1 MFNSIG
7 IGFGSLIA
15 FSSYNKFKG
24 PLLRDTIIVTLVD
37 AGVSLVCGLAVF
49 SVLGNLAH
57 QQGQHVKAGGI
68 KGPRDEYAGG
78 AEFTKYL
85 ALNLIPTVREGIFD
99 GFLEVFLIF
108 LKNEH
113 DKPIGT
119 PYRGL

>member
-1 MFNSIG
+1 MSILQVFNSIG

-57 QQGQHVKAGGI
+57 QQGKDVKAGQ
-68 KGPRDEYAGG
+68 A
-78 AEFTKYL
+78 FHTHW
-85 ALNLIPTVREGIFD
+85 LNMELDFQSLL
-99 GFLEVFLIF
+99 GFHV
-108 LKNEH
+108 
-113 DKPIGT
+113 T
-119 PYRGL
+119 